1 MKLSNLN
8 KNIKVTVVKVNCA
21 DELRQRFYSF
31 GIIKG
36 ASIIIEEVSLTK
48 NTITLVVDDTNI
60 AIRVEE
66 AQKIEV
72 ELV

>member
-8 KNIKVTVVKVNCA
+8 KNIQATILKVNCS

-36 ASIIIEEVSLTK
+36 ASVAIEEISLTK

-60 AIRVEE
+60 AIRAEE
-66 AQKIEV
+66 AQHIEV
-72 ELV
+72 ELI